1 VTRRVVRMLQVASRG
16 GWRLVFVLIAIA
28 ALILGYVGFAT
39 ELTPGGEY
47 SDRPLDL
54 AYYDLQLFV
63 LGAPPLDNGGDFPVT
78 LQIARFAAPA
88 VTVYAL
94 IQAARALFAAQ
105 LLRFR
110 TRHQRRHAIVCG
122 DTLIADAL
130 VDRLTQQHA
139 QVVVVRNAPAAP
151 AAPRPGVLAVAGSPT
166 SAGVLTDAGIEHA
179 AVLYVCTGDGGQNLN
194 IADLAGQLRG
204 GAGDPLQVHVQA
216 DDPELCLALQARQL
230 GRPTAGSTEVSFYSP
245 DELAARRLLERH
257 PPPEGAG
264 ERPPTVMVVGASWFA
279 MALIVELARHWR
291 VAGRERHGRLPV
303 ALVDERA
310 SHLDE
315 RLGRLYPFLREV
327 CDFTTYEAD
336 VAGLLDGDLPGE
348 SPDRVYLCCERDAVS
363 LKLALTMDQ
372 FWRHG
377 AQSVVVCLRQT
388 GRLGA
393 VFDASRPDPLL
404 DDVSGA
410 ITFFDAVQTGSD
422 PRLIEDSLIERLA
435 RAVHEH
441 YFLEQQRLGVPVGA
455 SRAMRPWS
463 ELDDD
468 LKAANRHQATHVGA
482 KLRAVG
488 CALAPNPIWRA
499 AESFDQATVTYL
511 AEMEHERWSDWM
523 VRQGWSYGAARD
535 EAGKHHP
542 DLVAWADL
550 DDRTRQKDV
559 RVVTTLPAILS
570 DAGFQI
576 VRIGARAPTPPVVS
590 G

>member
-1 VTRRVVRMLQVASRG
+1 VVARRVVRMLQLAYRG
-16 GWRLVFVLIAIA
+16 GWRLVFVAIAIA
-28 ALILGYVGFAT
+28 ALVLGYVGFSAH
-39 ELTPGGEY
+39 LGPNGEY
-47 SDRPLDL
+47 SDHPLDL

-63 LGAPPLDNGGDFPVT
+63 LGAPPLDNGGDFPLT

-105 LLRFR
+105 IMRFR
-110 TRHQRRHAIVCG
+110 TRHLRRHPIVCG
-122 DTLIADAL
+122 DSLIADAL
-130 VDRLTQQHA
+130 IDRLVQQHDH
-139 QVVVVRNAPAAP
+139 VVVVRTAPGP
-151 AAPRPGVLAVAGSPT
+151 PRPGVLAVAGSPT
-166 SAGVLTDAGIEHA
+166 SADVLTDAGIEHA
-179 AVLYVCTGDGGQNLN
+179 AVLYVCTEDGGQNLN

-204 GAGDPLQVHVQA
+204 GGAVPLHVHVQV

-230 GRPTAGSTEVSFYSP
+230 GRSTADGAEVSFYSP

-257 PPPEGAG
+257 PPPSGDG
-264 ERPPTVMVVGASWFA
+264 TRPPTVMVVGASWFA

-291 VAGRERHGRLPV
+291 LEGLDAYGRLPV

-310 SHLDE
+310 RDLDE
-315 RLGRLYPFLREV
+315 RLSRLYPFIREA
-327 CDFTTYEAD
+327 CEFTAYEAD
-336 VAGLLDGDLPGE
+336 VAELLDGDLPGE
-348 SPDRVYLCCERDAVS
+348 SPDRVYLCCEQDAVS

-372 FWRHG
+372 FWRRG
-377 AQSVVVCLRQT
+377 TQSVVVCLRQT

-393 VFDASRPDPLL
+393 VFDATRPDPLL

-455 SRAMRPWS
+455 TPAMRPWS

-488 CALAPNPIWRA
+488 CALAPNPIWRDP
-499 AESFDQATVTYL
+499 ETFDRSTVTHL

-523 VRQGWSYGAARD
+523 DRRGWTYGPARD
-535 EAGKHHP
+535 EARKLHP
-542 DLVAWADL
+542 DLVDWTEL
-550 DDRTRQKDV
+550 DDETKQKDV
-559 RVVTTLPAILS
+559 RAVTTLPAILS

-576 VRIGARAPTPPVVS
+576 VRIGTPAPAPAAPQP
-590 G
+590 